1 MIVLL
6 RSTDGNPDSRFE
18 KYVNC
23 LEAKNI
29 PYTSMCWDRKGN
41 KNATRNKLYYKKGS
55 EYGKRYGNIGGLV
68 GFNKFLF
75 KNLWKL
81 RKHYQVIHACDFD
94 TVLPAT
100 LMHILCGKKVIYDVF
115 DWYVDSRNI
124 KGIFKYIIYVIEW
137 INIKCASAV
146 IVCEPERVKQIKFK
160 PSQIWVLPNIPNFSF
175 QMPVHEPNKVLT
187 IGYVGILGAGRCI
200 EHAIRYAKE
209 YIDINL
215 EIGGFGPLE
224 SELSDIDKY
233 PNIKYYGSVKYS
245 RALEILNS
253 VDVILAC
260 YSKWNA
266 DGTPN
271 KNNILAAP
279 NKYYEGLYLAHPII
293 TTKGTIV
300 GDKTIALETGYA
312 TGESYEDFCNVIKTI
327 TPEKN
332 VKYSTNASRLWNEK
346 YKTYV
351 QDFLESTYLPFL
363 LGHSK

>member
-18 KYVNC
+18 KYVDY
-23 LEAKNI
+23 LETQKMS
-29 PYTSMCWDRKGN
+29 YTTMCWDRKGN
-41 KNATRNKLYYKKGS
+41 KEVTGNKLYYKKDS
-55 EYGKRYGNIGGLV
+55 EYGKRYGNIGGLL

-81 RKHYQVIHACDFD
+81 RKQYKVIHACDFD

-124 KGIFKYIIYVIEW
+124 RGLFKYIIYAIEW

-146 IVCEPERVKQIKFK
+146 IVCEPEREKQIKFK
-160 PSQIWVLPNIPNFSF
+160 AKKLWILPNIPNFSY
-175 QMPVHEPNKVLT
+175 QLPVHNPNPILT
-187 IGYVGILGAGRCI
+187 LGYVGILGAGRCI

-209 YIDINL
+209 HSDFGL

-224 SELSDIDKY
+224 SELQDLEKH
-233 PNIKYYGSVKYS
+233 PNIKYHGSVKYTK
-245 RALEILNS
+245 ALEILNG

-300 GDKTIALETGYA
+300 GDKTLAFGTGYA
-312 TGESYEDFCNVIKTI
+312 IEETYEEFCNQIKEI

-332 VKYSTNASRLWNEK
+332 VMCSENASKLWNER
-346 YKTYV
+346 YKTFV
-351 QDFLESTYLPFL
+351 QDFLEKTYKPFINRFR
-363 LGHSK
+363 